1 MFGNTRFLGDARQS
15 DEEQDG
21 RDFMSGIGAEDAGP
35 AAPTMVQQVAQS
47 VQDAT
52 GLPAATQMAGVSQY
66 VIYGGLAMLGYW
78 VYTNYFA
85 NE

>member
-52 GLPAATQMAGVSQY
+52 GLPAASQMAGVSPY
-66 VIYGGLAMLGYW
+66 VIYAGVALIGYY
-78 VYTNYFA
+78 VYAKYYAT
-85 NE
+85 E